1 MVKSP
6 IQQAEETKFS
16 DHTVIVPPHRLK
28 SVITHTTEQGD
39 FAMDVVARAEAALSE
54 IRHEF
59 RSWMNAECEALEA
72 ARNEMRSQG
81 PSTEALQ
88 KVSHAAHEIKG
99 HAAVLGFPLAGRIAA
114 ILCRL
119 LAYSPNPQLVPLAV
133 IDSHV
138 DAIRAVV
145 REQIHTINDKPARKS
160 SSAWRSSSKV
170 FSRKSWA
177 RLTPILPAMRRSPR
191 CRQSGPTGNS
201 GL

>member
-28 SVITHTTEQGD
+28 SVITHTAEQGD
-39 FAMDVVARAEAALSE
+39 FAMDVVARAEAAISE

-59 RSWMNAECEALEA
+59 RSWMISECEALEA
-72 ARNEMRSQG
+72 ARNEMRNQG
-81 PSTEALQ
+81 PSAPALQ

-99 HAAVLGFPLAGRIAA
+99 HAAVLGFPLAGRIAG

-119 LAYSPNPQLVPLAV
+119 LTYAPNPQLVPMAV
-133 IDSHV
+133 IESHV

-145 REQIHTINDKPARKS
+145 REQIHTINDKTGKEI
-160 SSAWRSSSKV
+160 
-170 FSRKSWA
+170 FE
-177 RLTPILPAMRRSPR
+177 RLALIVEAFLSHELGDAYADIAGDAPLAAPVPKRA
-191 CRQSGPTGNS
+191 GK
-201 GL
+201 